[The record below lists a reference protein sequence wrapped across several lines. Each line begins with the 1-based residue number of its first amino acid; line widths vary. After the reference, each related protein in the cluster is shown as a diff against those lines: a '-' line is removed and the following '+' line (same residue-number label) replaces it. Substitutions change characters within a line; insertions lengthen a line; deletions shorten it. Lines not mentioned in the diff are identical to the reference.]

1 MKCLGI
7 DGVDQMRTDP
17 VLIFASKNFDPFP
30 GANDISIRFKK
41 LISHSQ
47 KEYLDPVYTKKPR

>member
-1 MKCLGI
+1 
-7 DGVDQMRTDP
+7 MRTDP